1 MNKEVLDLASTN
13 PKEVMHVA
21 NRLYQAGGTCF
32 NPCKCLLRRQTR
44 FDFIGSTNQ
53 VGWLQ

>member
-1 MNKEVLDLASTN
+1 MNKEVSDLASTN
-13 PKEVMHVA
+13 PKEVMNVA
-21 NRLYQAGGTCF
+21 NRLYQAEGTCF

-44 FDFIGSTNQ
+44 FDFVGSTNQ